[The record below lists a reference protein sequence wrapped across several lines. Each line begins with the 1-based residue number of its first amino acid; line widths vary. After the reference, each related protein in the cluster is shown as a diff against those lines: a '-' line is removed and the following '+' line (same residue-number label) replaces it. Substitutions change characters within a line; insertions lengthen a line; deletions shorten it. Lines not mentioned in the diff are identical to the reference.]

1 MSLFPSYQVVL
12 FLLST
17 KDITESYTASR
28 GPSIYS
34 MESDPIDKDENKVDT
49 QPSFELCQ
57 ELLKFRKWNRQSS
70 PKLKQSYATI
80 HFLWQ
85 MICTKKC
92 FIFQPFQIYANTLS
106 VAQTPVALVFCI
118 LHLHL
123 YLTEKICC
131 MSKLQGL

>member
-34 MESDPIDKDENKVDT
+34 MESDPVDKDENKVELT
-49 QPSFELCQ
+49 IQPKTNTELRRN
-57 ELLKFRKWNRQSS
+57 KFALADALYNKR
-70 PKLKQSYATI
+70 
-80 HFLWQ
+80 
-85 MICTKKC
+85 

-123 YLTEKICC
+123 CSTEKICC